1 MTRPDSTPT
10 TSAYSTTSMAEMP
23 SKRSTAAD
31 ATTRAAAPGRR
42 MRAQAAFEGRT
53 LLANGEQLL
62 VSLLLPAMALLGLH
76 FASTPDLGP
85 GRRID
90 LATPGVL
97 ALAVVSTAFTGQAI
111 ATGFDRRYGVLRL
124 LGVTPLGSRGLLVA
138 KAVAVAGVVAVQT
151 LVLGGLG
158 LVLGWHPHWAG
169 VPLAIVI
176 LLLGCWVFV
185 ALALVVAGR
194 IRAEGVLVVANLLWV
209 LLAVGGGLLLATT
222 QYPSWW
228 EPIARFLPTG
238 ALGDGL
244 RSALTGSGAL
254 ALPLVVLV
262 IWGAVL
268 TFAASRLFRWS
279 D

>member
-1 MTRPDSTPT
+1 MTRPDSTPA
-10 TSAYSTTSMAEMP
+10 TSASSTTSMAEVP
-23 SKRSTAAD
+23 SKRSMAAD

-90 LATPGVL
+90 LATPGIL

-158 LVLGWHPHWAG
+158 LVLGWHPHWVG
-169 VPLAIVI
+169 VPLAIV
-176 LLLGCWVFV
+176 
-185 ALALVVAGR
+185 
-194 IRAEGVLVVANLLWV
+194 
-209 LLAVGGGLLLATT
+209 
-222 QYPSWW
+222 
-228 EPIARFLPTG
+228 FLS
-238 ALGDGL
+238 L
-244 RSALTGSGAL
+244 
-254 ALPLVVLV
+254 
-262 IWGAVL
+262 IHI
-268 TFAASRLFRWS
+268 
-279 D
+279 